1 MFSSKALVLAFC
13 AMFLWSIGDFLIHK
27 TSKKISNFQFLIY
40 INFTGS
46 IILLPFAIR
55 YFYQLN
61 FESMI
66 PLVVLGIVDL
76 FFGLTL
82 LRAYEQGKLSVIEV
96 IMTMELPLTVLFG
109 VLFFHESLSWLQTFL
124 VLVIV
129 CGIFFISKEP
139 KTFYQKIICFIL
151 RRDKILEKGAIIA
164 LGAAF
169 FSSFYN
175 FFIAYNS
182 RNVSPFLTIWLPWS
196 ISLSVL
202 LLYFYFR
209 NGFKKGLSILVDDI
223 KKYKR
228 IIFSGAIV
236 DASAWVFYAAAVSK
250 GELAIIT
257 AITESYPALA
267 MFYGVRLNKEKI
279 SKFQYIGAALAL
291 GGSLIIALIS

>member
-1 MFSSKALVLAFC
+1 MSLLFAFC
-13 AMFLWSIGDFLIHK
+13 AMLFWSVGDFLIHK
-27 TSKKISNFQFLIY
+27 TSKKITNFQFLIY

-46 IILLPFAIR
+46 IILLPFAAR

-61 FESMI
+61 FESII
-66 PLVVLGIVDL
+66 PLVALGIVDL

-139 KTFYQKIICFIL
+139 KTFYQKIICFIF
-151 RRDKILEKGAIIA
+151 RRDKVLEKGVLVA

-175 FFIAYNS
+175 FFIAFNA
-182 RNVSPFLTIWLPWS
+182 REVSPFLTIWLPWS
-196 ISLSVL
+196 ISLSIL

-209 NGFKKGLSILVDDI
+209 NGFKMGMDILVEDV

-228 IIFSGAIV
+228 IIFSGAII
-236 DASAWVFYAAAVSK
+236 DASAWVFYAAALSK

-267 MFYGVRLNKEKI
+267 MFYGVKFNKERI
-279 SKFQYIGAALAL
+279 SKMQYTGAALAL
-291 GGSLIIALIS
+291 GGSLVIALISK